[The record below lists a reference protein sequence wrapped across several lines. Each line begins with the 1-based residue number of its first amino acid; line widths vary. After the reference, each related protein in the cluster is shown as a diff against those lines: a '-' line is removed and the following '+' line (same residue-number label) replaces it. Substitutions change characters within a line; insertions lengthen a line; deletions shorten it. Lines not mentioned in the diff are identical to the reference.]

1 MFKSNIKLNLN
12 KNVGT
17 NDCCT
22 YINISSTGVAS
33 EDYSMMMGRYKKFS
47 TDRLGVSS
55 YKRGIYILYKY
66 YAGSTH
72 TTWLVSCG
80 LSIKKLCLPCNCC
93 LASRKFTGTTTF
105 IFHLD

>member
-1 MFKSNIKLNLN
+1 MISKNL
-12 KNVGT
+12 GT

-33 EDYSMMMGRYKKFS
+33 KDYSMMMGRYKKFS

-72 TTWLVSCG
+72 TTWLVSFG
-80 LSIKKLCLPCNCC
+80 LSIKKRYFPSLIAVLLVENSKKQP
-93 LASRKFTGTTTF
+93 
-105 IFHLD
+105 HLFLN

>member
-1 MFKSNIKLNLN
+1 
-12 KNVGT
+12 
-17 NDCCT
+17 
-22 YINISSTGVAS
+22 
-33 EDYSMMMGRYKKFS
+33 MMMGRYKKFS

-80 LSIKKLCLPCNCC
+80 LSIKKLCLPCNCR
-93 LASRKFTGTTTF
+93 LAGREIQGIVSF
-105 IFHLD
+105 ILYLD